1 MPSPPHFTA
10 LHRRPAGRPRLST
23 APSWPRPAL
32 PPREDTLVTQA
43 TQAAWGGTRM
53 GPRERALPRALPP
66 ASQDALRAG
75 PHIHP
80 FLPSFLHPLLPA
92 SLPPPSQGLQRT
104 FTGQRPQPAP
114 ASMRCGG
121 GGIGNSDM
129 VCGQELWGKTER
141 GEGRWGRKPIF
152 KGVVMESLPEE
163 GASEQRPE
171 GHEGMEHVQ
180 QAEGTASTKALQQH

>member
-1 MPSPPHFTA
+1 MLHPAGDRAAPTLIARHVRVGGAGLQCRPPRTSPSPPHFTA

-80 FLPSFLHPLLPA
+80 FLPSFLPSSTPA
-92 SLPPPSQGLQRT
+92 CLPPSPISGAAANLHRTAPPACPSLH
-104 FTGQRPQPAP
+104 A
-114 ASMRCGG
+114 
-121 GGIGNSDM
+121 
-129 VCGQELWGKTER
+129 LWGR
-141 GEGRWGRKPIF
+141 GDR
-152 KGVVMESLPEE
+152 
-163 GASEQRPE
+163 
-171 GHEGMEHVQ
+171 Q
-180 QAEGTASTKALQQH
+180 Q